1 MKAMRSSTVSTGA
14 MLLPTM
20 VTVAAAVAFLV
31 YGPIPQLA
39 DYHNFADQRM
49 LLGVSHAFDVLSN
62 AGFLL
67 VGLAG
72 VRRLWRSRER
82 AVADGAWYGYM
93 VFCMSLIATGVDV
106 TDRKRAEDESLAADD
121 RTRLALESI
130 KD

>member
-82 AVADGAWYGYM
+82 AVADGAWYGY
-93 VFCMSLIATGVDV
+93 IAMTWLSYPGRRNGTNTAEAVDFSQPGG
-106 TDRKRAEDESLAADD
+106 D
-121 RTRLALESI
+121 
-130 KD
+130 